1 MCGRFNIIS
10 DPLIRML
17 REITD
22 VEYELQDRFNI
33 APTEDIP
40 VVLQDQSGA
49 RKVQQMRWWLVPGWV
64 DEPSTKYS
72 MFNARSE
79 GLLKSRAF
87 SKPFKTSR
95 CLVPASGYYEW
106 QKGEAGKIPFY
117 IRPEVEDGFVFAGL
131 WDRWQRGDQV
141 IDSCAIITTQAHG
154 AIRHIHDRM
163 PVQLSATQ
171 VEEWLDS
178 NSNAHA
184 LQRMFVPRL
193 PTSLEI
199 IPVSSY
205 VNNSRNKGDKC
216 VQPTAESQI
225 VH

>member
-10 DPLIRML
+10 DPLTRL
-17 REITD
+17 LLEITGM
-22 VEYELQDRFNI
+22 EYELQDRFNI

-40 VVLQDQSGA
+40 VVLQDQDGT
-49 RKVQQMRWWLVPGWV
+49 RTLQQKRWWLVPKWA

-79 GLLKSRAF
+79 GLLKNRAF
-87 SKPFKTSR
+87 SQPFKSSR
-95 CLVPASGYYEW
+95 CLVPVSGYYEW
-106 QKGEAGKIPFY
+106 QKGETGKIPFY
-117 IRPEVEDGFVFAGL
+117 IKPEVGDGFVFAGL

-141 IDSCAIITTQAHG
+141 IDSCTIITTQAHG
-154 AIRHIHDRM
+154 SIRHIHDRM
-163 PVQLSATQ
+163 PVQLSADQ
-171 VEEWLDS
+171 LEEWLDPS
-178 NSNAHA
+178 SDAHA
-184 LQRMFVPRL
+184 LQRLFVPRL
-193 PTSLEI
+193 PASLEI

-216 VQPTAESQI
+216 VHPVAESQI